1 MRISQW
7 KRLNLRSLLERL
19 MRGRTFWRRLPED
32 LGSTTILCSGDARLQ
47 HLKPGEAAFDPE
59 LLSLARG
66 WVSEDAVIWDVG
78 ANIGVF
84 ALAAAHRVTR
94 GSVLAIEPDPWL
106 FGLLAR
112 SVARL
117 EMQSARALCAAISD
131 EVGVADLA
139 IAQRGRASNFLAR
152 FDGRSQ
158 ASGMRQLQS
167 VPVLTLDTL
176 LACLPPPPSPPTHVK
191 IDVEGAE
198 WAVLQGAPKLLETVR
213 PKLFVEVGAETERL
227 VTDYLAK
234 LDYSIF
240 KRGSNLMANPK

>member
-1 MRISQW
+1 
-7 KRLNLRSLLERL
+7 
-19 MRGRTFWRRLPED
+19 MRGHTFWRRLPED
-32 LGSTTILCSGDARLQ
+32 LGSTTILCSADARLQ

-59 LLSLARG
+59 LLWLARH
-66 WVSEDAVIWDVG
+66 WVTEDAVIWDVG

-84 ALAAAHRVTR
+84 ALAATHRVTK

-117 EMQSARALCAAISD
+117 EMQSVRALCAAIGD

-139 IAQRGRASNFLAR
+139 IAQRGRASNFLTR

-158 ASGMRQLQS
+158 ARGIRQLQS
-167 VPVLTLDTL
+167 VPVFTLDTL
-176 LACLPPPPSPPTHVK
+176 LACLPPPTPTHIK

-213 PKLFVEVGAETERL
+213 PKLFVEVGVETERL

-234 LDYSIF
+234 LDYSIS
-240 KRGSNLMANPK
+240 KRGSNLIANPN